1 LVFGLLVRQR
11 DVGATEGEKLKQMM
25 MKKTKE
31 TKRERRLEARLE
43 ERKRLEVSTILL
55 QRETIKPWKIVS

>member
-1 LVFGLLVRQR
+1 
-11 DVGATEGEKLKQMM
+11 M
-25 MKKTKE
+25 MKKKKE